1 MLWYG
6 WYDQS
11 GRSVHS
17 VKGVLLIQHL
27 HLSESG
33 RGVGRGVRW
42 SCIGVVAAS
51 AMVLAGCSSSGKA
64 ASSTT
69 TAPSSTTSAASTAAS
84 GAPSTPSSA
93 ASATSSAV
101 ASPASTGSPNGK
113 SVQVAFGFPYTS
125 VEVYKPLI
133 AGAKAEATKL
143 GAQILQSSAQL
154 NAGAQVTELNTWI
167 AQGVGAL
174 VILPLDLN
182 SLAPVVASAHKA
194 GTKVIGYST
203 QIPGAD
209 GAILWSDAQGA
220 QLVGGAAA
228 DWVNGQKGGTAQVGL
243 LTQEAVATGKARID
257 GSVAALQKAA
267 PGAKVVASAEAPDA
281 AHAYAVTLSMLQA
294 HPNISVILCVN
305 DDDEIGAA
313 RALKQLN
320 KAPASVWLGGFDGSL
335 TALKEINSGAIN
347 GVTAALPLEPIG
359 EAVTQ
364 FGVDAANGSGPTSK
378 TFDYILAKN
387 NDPSVVEPLI
397 QAYG

>member
-17 VKGVLLIQHL
+17 VEGVLLSQHL
-27 HLSESG
+27 YLSESG
-33 RGVGRGVRW
+33 RGVRRGVRW
-42 SCIGVVAAS
+42 SCVGVVAA
-51 AMVLAGCSSSGKA
+51 AATLLAGCSSS
-64 ASSTT
+64 SSKPSSATSA
-69 TAPSSTTSAASTAAS
+69 APSTASAPSSAASTAA
-84 GAPSTPSSA
+84 STPSSA
-93 ASATSSAV
+93 ASAAS
-101 ASPASTGSPNGK
+101 SPASTAGAASATGK

-133 AGAKAEATKL
+133 KGAKAEAATL
-143 GAQILQSSAQL
+143 GAKILQSSAQL

-182 SLAPVVASAHKA
+182 SLAPVVTAAHKA

-228 DWVNGQKGGTAQVGL
+228 DWVNSQKAGTAQVGL
-243 LTQEAVATGKARID
+243 LTQDAVSVGKARID
-257 GSVAALQKAA
+257 GSLATLQKAA
-267 PGAKVVASAEAPDA
+267 PGAKVVARAEAPDA
-281 AHAYAVTLSMLQA
+281 AHAYTVTLSMMQA
-294 HPNISVILCVN
+294 HPDISVILCAN
-305 DDDEIGAA
+305 DDDEVGAA

-335 TALKEINSGAIN
+335 TALQEINDGTIN